1 MNKLKLAKNLL
12 ENKEKGFSIS
22 QGLRRSWKRLL
33 FRVVIITLAVFY
45 YFNVSHN
52 GAFLLGIGILFGATL
67 QDIGWVWRIGKTW
80 SFTKCP
86 ESLDHY
92 NLHLTNPLQLRED
105 RRGGAQRSHV
115 RSLDLLGRRLVIFSP
130 VLSNGQHEEEYQTR
144 R

>member
-1 MNKLKLAKNLL
+1 MNKLKLAKYLL

-45 YFNVSHN
+45 YFNVSPN

-80 SFTKCP
+80 SFT
-86 ESLDHY
+86 
-92 NLHLTNPLQLRED
+92 
-105 RRGGAQRSHV
+105 
-115 RSLDLLGRRLVIFSP
+115 
-130 VLSNGQHEEEYQTR
+130 EEIINWEKVEQIASGN
-144 R
+144 